1 MLEPGKTTLERAFEL
16 AKSGKCTSVRE
27 IRLVLAREGY
37 DGSQLQGVVL
47 AKQLR
52 DLIETTHPPRRKGG

>member
-1 MLEPGKTTLERAFEL
+1 MLESGKTALERAFEL
-16 AKSGKCTSVRE
+16 AKSGRCRSLGE

-37 DGSQLQGVVL
+37 DGSQLQGIVL

-52 DLIETTHPPRRKGG
+52 NVMLTANKHD